1 MPLILEG
8 ARFKACAVALR
19 FRNGRR
25 FSIGYARSV
34 TGERILLV
42 EDDVGIRRAT
52 AMSLEAEGYRVL
64 EAGDGDEGLR
74 CMGAE
79 SPDVVILDVMLPGEA
94 DGFEVCREIRRSSD
108 VPIVFLTAKTDTT
121 DVVVGLESGGD
132 DYVTKP
138 FETKELIARVRVL
151 LRRMRAGAHPRRIV
165 IGDLE
170 IEPEAGEVLRAGE
183 PVALTKTEFELLT
196 TLASKP
202 NQIFT
207 REMLLELVWG
217 YDYLGD
223 SRLVDV
229 HVRRLRAKVES
240 DPANPSVIQT
250 VRGLGY
256 KAVAR
261 P

>member
-1 MPLILEG
+1 
-8 ARFKACAVALR
+8 
-19 FRNGRR
+19 
-25 FSIGYARSV
+25 
-34 TGERILLV
+34 
-42 EDDVGIRRAT
+42 
-52 AMSLEAEGYRVL
+52 
-64 EAGDGDEGLR
+64 
-74 CMGAE
+74 
-79 SPDVVILDVMLPGEA
+79 
-94 DGFEVCREIRRSSD
+94 
-108 VPIVFLTAKTDTT
+108 
-121 DVVVGLESGGD
+121 
-132 DYVTKP
+132 VTKP

-170 IEPEAGEVLRAGE
+170 IEPEAGEVRRAGE

>member
-1 MPLILEG
+1 MTDG
-8 ARFKACAVALR
+8 
-19 FRNGRR
+19 
-25 FSIGYARSV
+25 
-34 TGERILLV
+34 RILLV

-52 AMSLEAEGYRVL
+52 AMSIEAEGYTVI

-74 CMGAE
+74 RLEME
-79 SPDVVILDVMLPGEA
+79 SPDLVILDVMLPGER

-108 VPIVFLTAKTDTT
+108 VPIVFLTAKTDVT
-121 DVVVGLESGGD
+121 DIVVGLESGGD

-151 LRRMRAGAHPRRIV
+151 LRRTRAGVRPRRIV

-170 IEPEAGEVLRAGE
+170 IEPEAGEIKKGGE
-183 PVALTKTEFELLT
+183 PVALTKTEFELLC
-196 TLASKP
+196 TLASRP

-207 REMLLELVWG
+207 REMLLEQVWG

-229 HVRRLRAKVES
+229 HVRRLRAKVER
-240 DPANPSVIQT
+240 DPGNPTIIQT
-250 VRGLGY
+250 IRGLGY
-256 KAVAR
+256 KVR

>member
-1 MPLILEG
+1 M
-8 ARFKACAVALR
+8 AR
-19 FRNGRR
+19 
-25 FSIGYARSV
+25 
-34 TGERILLV
+34 ERILLV

-52 AMSLEAEGYRVL
+52 AMSLEHEGYLVL
-64 EAGDGDEGLR
+64 EAGDSDEAIQR
-74 CMGAE
+74 MAAE
-79 SPDVVILDVMLPGEA
+79 TPDVVILDVMLPGEL

-108 VPIVFLTAKTDTT
+108 VPIVFLTAKADVT

-138 FETKELIARVRVL
+138 FEAKELIARVRVL
-151 LRRMRAGAHPRRIV
+151 VRRMRAGSHPRRMV

-170 IEPEAGEVLRAGE
+170 IEPEAGEVRKAGK
-183 PVALTKTEFELLT
+183 PISLTKTEFRLLC
-196 TLASKP
+196 TLTSRP

-207 REMLLELVWG
+207 REMLLEQVWG

-240 DPANPSVIQT
+240 DPGNPSVIQT
-250 VRGLGY
+250 IRGLGY
-256 KAVAR
+256 KAVVQL
-261 P
+261 